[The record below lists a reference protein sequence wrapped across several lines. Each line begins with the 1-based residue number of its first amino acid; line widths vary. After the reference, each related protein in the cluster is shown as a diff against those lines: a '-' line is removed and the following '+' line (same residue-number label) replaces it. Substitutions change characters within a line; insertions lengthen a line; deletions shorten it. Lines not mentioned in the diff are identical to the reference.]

1 MQQLKLWDGLIE
13 TITISPTPEMP
24 LDVFLACHRLAYYLE
39 LMERID
45 DNHVVWDETVESL
58 YSERLAEAEYLAL
71 KNGWIK
77 TTLEIPKPFFD
88 TALVA

>member
-45 DNHVVWDETVESL
+45 DNHVVWVDL
-58 YSERLAEAEYLAL
+58 
-71 KNGWIK
+71 
-77 TTLEIPKPFFD
+77 
-88 TALVA
+88 